1 MQHHV
6 DALAH
11 SLSFSFCTPF
21 PIFLCRC
28 LEEEM
33 VVTTREREQNHYVL
47 LKRKISYHYWQID
60 VDRFVDALSEPF
72 VSVVIAHECLNL
84 K

>member
-1 MQHHV
+1 
-6 DALAH
+6 
-11 SLSFSFCTPF
+11 
-21 PIFLCRC
+21 
-28 LEEEM
+28 M